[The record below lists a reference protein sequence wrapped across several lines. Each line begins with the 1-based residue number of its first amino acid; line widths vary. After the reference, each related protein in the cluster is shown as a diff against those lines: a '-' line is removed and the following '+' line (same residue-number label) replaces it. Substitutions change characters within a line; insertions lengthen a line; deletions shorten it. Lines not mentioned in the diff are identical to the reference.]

1 MTPVFNAESS
11 LVQAIAALLRQNP
24 AGLSAPEIKR
34 ALTRQ
39 GRPGVQESD
48 IESIAC
54 LPEFRRLPG
63 GKIVLRE
70 FEPDYTPA
78 PDEDEAERPELSYA
92 DFPSTLKALQSLDA
106 YVLFDVETNGLDSK
120 SADFFQL
127 SAIKVVNG
135 QPVGAFDEYAHVETR
150 SITRALRDKL
160 HFDQLNLDARLQN
173 AGTQA
178 EVTHRFLDFASDLPL
193 VAHNGNFDYQF
204 LKKHVPDFLNPLV
217 DSLELLILAYP
228 TASSH
233 SIEPLAEQFGLKSGQ
248 PRWNEVLALDESLGI
263 SRGLGTQPGELF
275 HSAIFDCL
283 ILHILF
289 NDALTTLRALPDS
302 VRAQFGHLSPGLA
315 TLVNA
320 PPLTPAPP
328 ASLDEVIP
336 LSSWVA
342 EAQEFSQPLPSIAI
356 PCEEQATLDVYRQVL
371 NKASWYPRPPQEEMI
386 HRVTTHFAAGT
397 QGMIEASTGTGK
409 TLAYLLPA
417 LVQARSSGQQV
428 LVSTSTKALQ
438 DQLVRDLNNLL
449 QPYLPFEF
457 RFTVLKGQE
466 NYLCLTR
473 LWTAYQEVF
482 LNEAGENV
490 SFEEKLCL
498 LYLLR
503 FAQQSVEGDL
513 QSISYWLQTRFPVL
527 GYLKAQMASQR
538 ESCGEACLYHSSCF
552 FPRARAL
559 ADHADL
565 LIINHTLLM
574 LKPWEEGRI
583 FNLVLDEAHN
593 LEEAATNSLTEEASL
608 AQIEMLLRRLLQ
620 PGDKRGLLVLA
631 RKHGIDPTL
640 LNRAMTNI
648 RSLRKSLRLFG
659 GYLREYVEKQGKK
672 VHPKY
677 GAHLRLKSAPRKFS
691 YFVWKHVEEPLN
703 HILNDLDRLQG
714 ITGDILEQ
722 LNQAGESTASLAREV
737 QNVRKRL
744 FHGEENEPSQK
755 DLLNDIPAVGYD
767 PLVMVHW
774 IELGIRGEIKGDTIP
789 PGQITWAFKRAPVRV
804 AEALEKSIYSHTRA
818 LILTSA
824 TLTLGEGGFNFFRDR
839 LGLGNRIPDEN
850 LVQLPKAFN
859 YEENVL
865 LGMPAYFKTTAR
877 YEDMPRFKEEMAKE
891 LACLFRYTEGRG
903 LVLFTARERMEYAAQ
918 HLEKTLENIPVYWQR
933 AGMSTRALKEDFT
946 QREESVLLGLRSF
959 WEGIDVPGPSLSYLT
974 IEKLPFPIFDDPI
987 IEARRDQIR
996 ETGSNEWMDFMIPLA
1011 SLQFKQGF
1019 GRLMRKDTDRGVV
1032 LFMDKRLR
1040 GDTFY
1045 RESVLGCLPGYKRTD
1060 DQKLAEENR
1069 ESFYRSIGTHMQP
1082 AFPEWDWDERIE
1094 MFPCIREEAIP
1105 ELERIL
1111 REFELP
1117 LHISKEEFT
1126 NYRDRLI
1133 QAASQ
1138 LIEDFQS
1145 FRPEQELALQSI
1157 LSGLDTLVVLP
1168 TGSGKSLT
1176 FQLPALLRKGVT
1188 VVFSP
1193 LIALMR
1199 DQVENLRNK
1208 GLTMVDYIV
1217 SGQTAAHRDDVY
1229 RRIVKGDIRLVY
1241 IAPERVR
1248 DVALSEALAQANVIQ
1263 VVVDEAHCV
1272 HMWGPSFRPD
1282 FLSIPRLF
1290 PADRPPIVALT
1301 ATATKETR
1309 QVIAE
1314 ALEFRS
1320 NFDLVTKSVDRP
1332 ELKFIVYN
1340 KKTPVNRILN
1350 KPDKL
1355 RVLVKILRAAQ
1366 KNDEVAIVYTATV
1379 RQAEL
1384 LTQTLN
1390 RYGFT
1395 VRNYHGRM
1403 DAQAREEVQEMF
1415 REGVV
1420 RIIVATKAFGMGIDK
1435 SDVRYVI
1442 HYDVPGDLESY
1453 YQESGRAGRDGKTA
1467 YCIMLYHKSDISTQ
1481 KYFIE
1486 KAFPDEVTLNSL
1498 IMALRSRVDTGGRI
1512 LIRPDDLAQE
1522 AGVELERLDVALH
1535 LLSQMGVVRRS
1546 YNFTVKTNI
1555 LLNYS
1560 PGWIAERI
1568 DQEKAAL
1575 LKRFIDHTGVSEKRG
1590 VTLDLLTCSEAI
1602 SCDPLVLDR
1611 LLTELSSKGLAVY
1624 RPWDRGY
1631 ILEAQEKLLS
1641 GQSVSLNKTEI
1652 DVLVR
1657 RMLKNLQRVIHYA
1670 ENLGAGD
1677 CRREYV
1683 VKYFDERLESRP
1695 ASCCNLCH
1703 PNMSLP
1709 WQDVP
1714 SEEVPDLPA
1723 AINPEYVVLQAI
1735 QWNESLLDGEYTKP
1749 YTEGTMAKILRGNAF
1764 AAVKSEPDPIKRL
1777 RRIRRLESSPYY
1789 SVLQGLRGGEKTI
1802 VAMID
1807 RMASLG
1813 LVQRQSISFTTL
1825 EGDVTY
1831 LAPILSQAG
1840 MERVGTGKYF

>member
-1 MTPVFNAESS
+1 MTPVFNTDSP
-11 LVQAIAALLRQNP
+11 LVQAIAALLRQSL

-39 GRPGVQESD
+39 GRSGVQEHD
-48 IESIAC
+48 IEQIAR

-63 GKIVLRE
+63 GKIILRE
-70 FEPDYTPA
+70 FEPDYTPP
-78 PDEDEAERPELSYA
+78 PDEDEAKRPELPYTE
-92 DFPSTLKALQSLDA
+92 FPSTLRNLTELDA
-106 YVLFDVETNGLDSK
+106 YVIFDVETNGLNPK
-120 SADFFQL
+120 QADFFQL

-135 QPVGAFDEYAHVETR
+135 QPVEVFDEYAHVETR

-160 HFDQLNLDARLQN
+160 HFDQLNLDARIQS
-173 AGTQA
+173 AKSQA
-178 EVTHRFLDFASDLPL
+178 EVARLFLDFASGLPL
-193 VAHNGNFDYQF
+193 VAHNGTFDYQF
-204 LKKHVPDFLNPLV
+204 LKKHAPDISNPLV

-228 TASSH
+228 AAASH
-233 SIEPLAEQFGLKSGQ
+233 SIEPLAEQFGLKAGQ

-263 SRGLGTQPGELF
+263 SRGLGVQPGELY

-289 NDALTTLRALPDS
+289 NKALATLRALPDS
-302 VRAQFGHLSPGLA
+302 VRVQFRHLSPGLA
-315 TLVNA
+315 ALVNA
-320 PPLTPAPP
+320 PPLPATPP
-328 ASLDEVIP
+328 ASLDEVIL

-342 EAQEFSQPLPSIAI
+342 EAQEFSEPLPAIEI
-356 PCEEQATLDVYRQVL
+356 PCEEHATLEVYHQVL
-371 NKASWYPRPPQEEMI
+371 NKACWFSRPPQEEMI
-386 HRVTTHFAAGT
+386 RRVTDHFAAGT

-428 LVSTSTKALQ
+428 IVSTSTKALQ

-449 QPYLPFEF
+449 KPYLPFEF

-473 LWTAYQEVF
+473 LWTIYQETF
-482 LNEAGENV
+482 LSEAGESV

-498 LYLLR
+498 FYLLR
-503 FAQQSVEGDL
+503 FAQESREGDL
-513 QSISYWLQTRFPVL
+513 QSLSYWLQTRFPVL
-527 GYLKAQMASQR
+527 GYLKAQVASHR
-538 ESCGEACLYHSSCF
+538 ESCGNACLYHPSCF

-559 ADHADL
+559 ADHANL

-574 LKPWEEGRI
+574 LKPWREERV

-608 AQIEMLLRRLLQ
+608 VQIEMLLRRLLQ

-640 LNRAMTNI
+640 LNRAMISI
-648 RSLRKSLRLFG
+648 RTLRKSLRLFG
-659 GYLREYVEKQGKK
+659 DYLREYVEKQGKQ

-677 GAHLRLKSAPRKFS
+677 GARLHLKSAPRKSS

-714 ITGDILEQ
+714 ITGDILAQ
-722 LNQAGESTASLAREV
+722 LNQAGESAILLAHEV
-737 QNVRKRL
+737 QAVRKHL
-744 FHGEENEPSQK
+744 FHGDEDEPGQK
-755 DLLNDIPAVGYD
+755 ELLGDIPAVSYD
-767 PLVMVHW
+767 PLVKVHW
-774 IELGIRGEIKGDTIP
+774 IELGIRGEVKGETIP

-804 AEALEKSIYSHTRA
+804 AEALEKSIYLHTRA
-818 LILTSA
+818 LVLTSA

-839 LGLGNRIPDEN
+839 LGLASRIPDEH

-865 LGMPAYFKTTAR
+865 LGMPAYFKTSAR

-903 LVLFTARERMEYAAQ
+903 LVLYTARERMEYAAEY
-918 HLEKTLENIPVYWQR
+918 LEKSLENIPIYWQR
-933 AGMSTRALKEDFT
+933 EGISTRALKEDFAR
-946 QREESVLLGLRSF
+946 REESVLLGLRSF
-959 WEGIDVPGPSLSYLT
+959 WEGIDVPGPSLSYLA
-974 IEKLPFPIFDDPI
+974 IEKLPFPLFDDPI
-987 IEARRDQIR
+987 IEARREQISSIH
-996 ETGSNEWMDFMIPLA
+996 GNEWMDFMIPLA

-1019 GRLMRKDTDRGVV
+1019 GRLIRKDTDRGVV

-1060 DQKLAEENR
+1060 EHKLAEENR
-1069 ESFYRSIGTHMQP
+1069 ESFYRAIGEHMRTV
-1082 AFPEWDWDERIE
+1082 FPEWDWDERIE

-1117 LHISKEEFT
+1117 LRIPKEEFT

-1133 QAASQ
+1133 QAASL
-1138 LIEDFQS
+1138 LIEGFQS

-1157 LSGLDTLVVLP
+1157 LSGQDTLVVLP

-1208 GLTMVDYIV
+1208 GLTVVDYIV

-1229 RRIVKGDIRLVY
+1229 RRIVKGDLRLVY
-1241 IAPERVR
+1241 IAPERIR
-1248 DVALSEALAQANVIQ
+1248 DVALNEALIQANVIQ

-1301 ATATKETR
+1301 ATATRETR
-1309 QVIAE
+1309 QVITG

-1340 KKTPVNRILN
+1340 DKSPVNRILN
-1350 KPDKL
+1350 KTDKL

-1366 KNDEVAIVYTATV
+1366 KNDEMAIVYTATV
-1379 RQAEL
+1379 RQAEML
-1384 LTQTLN
+1384 SRTLSLH
-1390 RYGFT
+1390 GFT
-1395 VRNYHGRM
+1395 VRHYHGRM
-1403 DAQAREEVQEMF
+1403 NAQQREEVQEMF
-1415 REGVV
+1415 REGAV

-1453 YQESGRAGRDGKTA
+1453 YQEAGRAGRDGKTA
-1467 YCIMLYHKSDISTQ
+1467 YCVLLYHKSDISTQ

-1498 IMALRSRVDTGGRI
+1498 IMVLRSKVDARGRI
-1512 LIRPDDLAQE
+1512 LIRPDDLAPE
-1522 AGVELERLDVALH
+1522 AGIELEHLDVALH
-1535 LLSQMGVVRRS
+1535 LLAQMGILRRS
-1546 YNFTVKTNI
+1546 HNFTVKANI

-1560 PGWIAERI
+1560 PGWIAGRI
-1568 DQEKAAL
+1568 DQEKTAL
-1575 LKRFIDHTGVSEKRG
+1575 LKSFIAHTGVSEKRG
-1590 VTLDLLTCSEAI
+1590 VMLDLLTCAEAI
-1602 SCDPLVLDR
+1602 SCDPLVLDH

-1631 ILEAQEKLLS
+1631 ILEAQEKFLG

-1652 DVLVR
+1652 DALVR

-1677 CRREYV
+1677 CLREHV
-1683 VKYFDERLESRP
+1683 VKYFDEVLESRP
-1695 ASCCNLCH
+1695 APCCNLCH
-1703 PNMSLP
+1703 PNMPLP

-1723 AINPEYVVLQAI
+1723 AVNPEYVVLQAI
-1735 QWNESLLDGEYTKP
+1735 QWNESLLEGEYTKP
-1749 YTEGTMAKILRGNAF
+1749 YTEGTLAKILKGNAF
-1764 AAVKSEPDPIKRL
+1764 AAAKSELDPVKRL

-1789 SVLQGLRGGEKTI
+1789 SVLQGLRGGEKAI
-1802 VAMID
+1802 VVMID
-1807 RMASLG
+1807 CMAGLG
-1813 LVQRQSISFTTL
+1813 LVHRQSISFSTP

-1840 MERVGTGKYF
+1840 VERVGTGKYF